1 MVCSQLRQTVFSLCT
16 PEFAWDADR
25 AHRSCGDPGRRL
37 PARHLA
43 SAPELYLCNRRWV
56 KKVVQRSCGDANRA
70 ELIVLG
76 DLTSMS
82 IAKIPSALKP
92 LTLASP
98 AGRLP
103 NHDGRTDFVVFVSE
117 IRA

>member
-1 MVCSQLRQTVFSLCT
+1 MIGTGGFLKCQPSNRTGDVAQEISL
-16 PEFAWDADR
+16 
-25 AHRSCGDPGRRL
+25 HRM
-37 PARHLA
+37 
-43 SAPELYLCNRRWV
+43 EL
-56 KKVVQRSCGDANRA
+56 
-70 ELIVLG
+70 
-76 DLTSMS
+76 S

-103 NHDGRTDFVVFVSE
+103 NHDGRTGFVVFVSE

>member
-1 MVCSQLRQTVFSLCT
+1 MAIDVLKAIKSGMRL
-16 PEFAWDADR
+16 DA
-25 AHRSCGDPGRRL
+25 
-37 PARHLA
+37 LA
-43 SAPELYLCNRRWV
+43 VRVHAAV
-56 KKVVQRSCGDANRA
+56 
-70 ELIVLG
+70 
-76 DLTSMS
+76 S

>member
-1 MVCSQLRQTVFSLCT
+1 MLILNDAL
-16 PEFAWDADR
+16 FAYFMQFDR
-25 AHRSCGDPGRRL
+25 L
-37 PARHLA
+37 
-43 SAPELYLCNRRWV
+43 
-56 KKVVQRSCGDANRA
+56 
-70 ELIVLG
+70 
-76 DLTSMS
+76 S

>member
-1 MVCSQLRQTVFSLCT
+1 MKDYLDS
-16 PEFAWDADR
+16 DK
-25 AHRSCGDPGRRL
+25 
-37 PARHLA
+37 HLVA
-43 SAPELYLCNRRWV
+43 MI
-56 KKVVQRSCGDANRA
+56 
-70 ELIVLG
+70 LIIL
-76 DLTSMS
+76 S